1 MNIAYANAECS
12 GGGIYI
18 YFGALDDGNYFL
30 ADDSYMEYVQFLD
43 TDPSKV
49 FDESLYP
56 EWQNNHRIGDYSG
69 QKAKDFLKDV
79 LSWICDSRPSGN
91 YNVTELESRLAK
103 LS

>member
-1 MNIAYANAECS
+1 MKITYANAEYS

-18 YFGALDDGNYFL
+18 YYGTLEDGNYFL
-30 ADDSYMEYVQFLD
+30 TDDDSIDYVQLLD

-49 FDESLYP
+49 FEESLYE
-56 EWQNNHRIGDYSG
+56 EWQSTHRYGDYSG